1 MTDINMLLMS
11 YAKYFPAQRIPEI
24 KAELQ
29 RRSSNDAAQL
39 LTMSYKDPM
48 VALVL
53 GLTLGSLG
61 IDRFYI
67 GDTNMG
73 VLKLIFS
80 IVAWCIF
87 FISCGILFFIPF
99 IWGIST
105 SSLSW
110 MQLKRRT
117 TSNSCKTFSIYKEKR
132 ADMLFCITA
141 LLV

>member
-73 VLKLIFS
+73 VLKLIFN

-99 IWGIST
+99 IWGIIDLFFIMDAT
-105 SSLSW
+105 
-110 MQLKRRT
+110 
-117 TSNSCKTFSIYKEKR
+117 KEKNYQQF
-132 ADMLFCITA
+132 MQNIQYL
-141 LLV
+141 

>member
-73 VLKLIFS
+73 VLKLIFC

-99 IWGIST
+99 IWGIIDLFFIMDAT
-105 SSLSW
+105 
-110 MQLKRRT
+110 
-117 TSNSCKTFSIYKEKR
+117 KEKNYQQF
-132 ADMLFCITA
+132 MQNIQYL
-141 LLV
+141 